1 MFSGSRP
8 DSAATK
14 ETSAS
19 RAKKKG
25 KVNMSYEKVVAVY
38 DTEANATA
46 ALKSLT
52 SAGYLT
58 EDISVIRSEGEAA
71 KAGLYEPGV
80 WQRLFGRDLEHHEA
94 AVLGRSLKEGSVI
107 VSVRVPET
115 ESAKVVSLLDSH
127 KPVDV
132 LDRAKAY
139 GLVGATAVAP
149 KAPAPVRAA
158 GEEMLRVAEE
168 QINVGKRLVES
179 GRTRVRR
186 YIVEKPV
193 EANITLHE
201 EHAEVMRR
209 AISDPAYLKE
219 IDWSDKTIEVTETAE
234 EPVVG
239 KTARVTEEV
248 VIRRQGS
255 DRTQTVHD
263 TVRRQQVDVEH
274 LPVGVGA
281 KK

>member
-1 MFSGSRP
+1 
-8 DSAATK
+8 
-14 ETSAS
+14 
-19 RAKKKG
+19 
-25 KVNMSYEKVVAVY
+25 MSYEKVVAVY
-38 DTEANATA
+38 DTEVNANA
-46 ALKSLT
+46 ALKGLV
-52 SAGYLT
+52 SAGYIT
-58 EDISVIRSEGEAA
+58 DDISVIRSEGEAV

-107 VSVRVPET
+107 VSVRVPES
-115 ESAKVVSLLDSH
+115 EAPRVMSLLDSH

-139 GLVGATAVAP
+139 GLVAATTEAP
-149 KAPAPVRAA
+149 KIPAAPKLA

-168 QINVGKRLVES
+168 QIDVGKRMVES
-179 GRTRVRR
+179 GHTRVRR
-186 YIVEKPV
+186 YVVEKPV

-201 EHAEVMRR
+201 EHVEVMRR
-209 AISDPAYLKE
+209 AISDPAYVKD
-219 IDWSDKTIEVTETAE
+219 IDWSDKTIDMTETVE
-234 EPVVG
+234 EAVVN
-239 KTARVTEEV
+239 KMAHITEEV

-274 LPVGVGA
+274 VPVGVGT
-281 KK
+281 KKSA

>member
-1 MFSGSRP
+1 
-8 DSAATK
+8 
-14 ETSAS
+14 
-19 RAKKKG
+19 
-25 KVNMSYEKVVAVY
+25 MSYEKVVAVY
-38 DTEANATA
+38 DTEASATA
-46 ALKSLT
+46 AVKSLR

-58 EDISVIRSEGEAA
+58 DDISVIRSEGEAA

-107 VSVRVPET
+107 VSVRVPES
-115 ESAKVVSLLDSH
+115 EAPKVTSLLDTH

-139 GLVGATAVAP
+139 GLVDATAEAP
-149 KAPAPVRAA
+149 KTLASPRLT
-158 GEEMLRVAEE
+158 GEETLRVAEE
-168 QINVGKRLVES
+168 QINVGKRMVES
-179 GRTRVRR
+179 GHTRVRR
-186 YIVEKPV
+186 YVVEKPV

-209 AISDPAYLKE
+209 AISDPAYVKDT
-219 IDWSDKTIEVTETAE
+219 DWSDKTIDVTETAE
-234 EPVVG
+234 EAVVN
-239 KTARVTEEV
+239 KTARIIEEV

-263 TVRRQQVDVEH
+263 TVRRQQVDVDH
-274 LPVGVGA
+274 LSVGA
-281 KK
+281 GTKKSG